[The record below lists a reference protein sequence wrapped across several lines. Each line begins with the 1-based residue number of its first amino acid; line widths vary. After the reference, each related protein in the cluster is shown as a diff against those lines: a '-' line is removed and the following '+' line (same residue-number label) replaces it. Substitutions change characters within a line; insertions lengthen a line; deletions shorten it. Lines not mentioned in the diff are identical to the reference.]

1 MCNSG
6 SAKGGDNLIAENK
19 TSEVSKTS
27 EVFIN
32 PVSYFLITVYNKRAK
47 RSDLKTGGALSQA
60 VAPISSKIE
69 IASAR
74 KLSS

>member
-27 EVFIN
+27 EVFIK
-32 PVSYFLITVYNKRAK
+32 SCFLITVYNKRAK